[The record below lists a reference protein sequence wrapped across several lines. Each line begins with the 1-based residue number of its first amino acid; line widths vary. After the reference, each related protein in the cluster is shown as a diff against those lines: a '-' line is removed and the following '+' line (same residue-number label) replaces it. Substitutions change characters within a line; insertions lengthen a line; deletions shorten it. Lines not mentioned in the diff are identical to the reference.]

1 MKKKIISIIAVLLMI
16 TVTVPFLFSCGEAE
30 VGGNDNNDNN
40 TTKTEIKINETP
52 IANYTIIYAEEEL
65 NFGLNAA
72 EYVRD
77 GIKEATGAEL
87 EIKLDTE
94 AEETEYEIVIGAT
107 NRAISAEAAKVELG
121 GYEFIT
127 AAKGTKIVLY
137 GKEYMVAGAAYSFVN
152 NTLASG
158 SLAEEF
164 TPASPEFQTPNN
176 IILVIGDGMGFN
188 SLEYGEDMFESGK
201 YILVEDTIMYDQY
214 KVADRLPYKATS
226 HTRSADVE
234 PVTDSAAGG
243 TALATGYK
251 TYNGMIGLD
260 VNYQPIKNL
269 SELAKEKGKMAAV
282 LTTDEKTGAT
292 PSAFS
297 AHSASRD
304 DSREISKTQEESPV
318 DILIGSIRNP
328 YGIISSTLEKLD
340 KAENGFF
347 MMYEEAHIDK
357 SNHSNSSESLYKAYT
372 RLNTALRMFSEYVMY
387 NPDTVLI
394 LTADHET
401 GGITWD
407 EEASSYKY
415 TTGNHTGVCVP
426 FYAIGK
432 GVEHIDGNKY
442 DNTYIPKMIARLMG
456 EENFGDPT
464 LEEATEKTGLEELSA
479 KDTIALAKQ
488 MKTAESNY
496 KEIIAQQ
503 EQEIIEAKKVLRE
516 SWGLAS

>member
-1 MKKKIISIIAVLLMI
+1 MI
-16 TVTVPFLFSCGEAE
+16 TVTIPFLFSCGEAE
-30 VGGNDNNDNN
+30 VGGNDN
-40 TTKTEIKINETP
+40 TKTEIKINENP

-65 NFGLNAA
+65 NFALNAA

-77 GIKEATGAEL
+77 GIKAATGAEL

-94 AEETEYEIVIGAT
+94 AEETEYEIVIGKT
-107 NRAISAEAAKVELG
+107 NRAVSAEAAKVELG
-121 GYEFIT
+121 GYEFIA
-127 AAKGTKIVLY
+127 AAKDKKVVLY
-137 GKEYMVAGAAYSFVN
+137 GEEYMVAGAAYSFIN

-158 SLAEEF
+158 SLSEEF
-164 TPASPEFQTPNN
+164 TAASPEYQEPNN
-176 IILVIGDGMGFN
+176 YILVIGDGMGFN
-188 SLEYGEDMFESGK
+188 SLEYGEDMYEAGDR
-201 YILVEDTIMYDQY
+201 LLLEDTMTYGQY
-214 KVADRLPYKATS
+214 NVADRLPYKAQS

-269 SELAKEKGKMAAV
+269 SELAKEKGMMAAV

-297 AHSASRD
+297 AHASSRD
-304 DSREISKTQEESPV
+304 DSSAISKSQEESPV

-328 YGIISSTLEKLD
+328 SAIISDTLEKLD
-340 KAENGFF
+340 KSENGFF
-347 MMYEEAHIDK
+347 MMYEEAYIDK
-357 SNHSNSSESLYKAYT
+357 ANHSQDPDGLYKAYT
-372 RLNTALRMFSEYVMY
+372 RLNTALRLFSEYVMY

-401 GGITWD
+401 GGITWN
-407 EEASSYKY
+407 EELSSYKH
-415 TTGNHTGVCVP
+415 TCGDHTGVCVP
-426 FYAIGK
+426 FYALGK

-464 LEEATEKTGLEELSA
+464 LEETTEKTGLEEMSA

-488 MKTAESNY
+488 MKAAEAANDAL
-496 KEIIAQQ
+496 IAEQ
-503 EQEIIEAKKVLRE
+503 EQAIKEAKLALRE